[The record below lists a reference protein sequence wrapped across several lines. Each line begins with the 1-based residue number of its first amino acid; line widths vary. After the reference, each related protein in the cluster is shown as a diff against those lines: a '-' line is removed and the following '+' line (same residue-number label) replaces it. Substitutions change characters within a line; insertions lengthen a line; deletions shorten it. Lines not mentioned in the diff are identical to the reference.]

1 MCVGGVKPSAS
12 DLRMLLQPAYRLF
25 YSVMKADKC
34 EDPIKALGNSK
45 ALRLV
50 LPSFVQQVTLAIDE

>member
-1 MCVGGVKPSAS
+1 
-12 DLRMLLQPAYRLF
+12 MLLQPAYRLF